1 MWCKVNK
8 KSKFTSLVFEKS
20 CFLRLFFTYFA
31 SRNQRM
37 AVANRGSAEECDQN
51 PAKFSK
57 T

>member
-20 CFLRLFFTYFA
+20 YFLRLFFTYFA
-31 SRNQRM
+31 SRNQHM